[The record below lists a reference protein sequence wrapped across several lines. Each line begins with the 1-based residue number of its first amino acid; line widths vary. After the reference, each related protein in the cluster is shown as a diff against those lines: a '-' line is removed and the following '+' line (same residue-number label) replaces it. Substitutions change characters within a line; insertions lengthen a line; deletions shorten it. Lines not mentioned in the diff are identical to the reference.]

1 MIKSLF
7 ESCGNLEKHFGYI
20 RTALNHSN
28 WSDFGQRGV
37 ACLPGVGFWSLCGCA
52 VDRGAPIK
60 HTCRSLSL
68 FLGDADIMIV
78 SIRYIVQTVHDI
90 R

>member
-1 MIKSLF
+1 MDVLWI
-7 ESCGNLEKHFGYI
+7 
-20 RTALNHSN
+20 
-28 WSDFGQRGV
+28 GV
-37 ACLPGVGFWSLCGCA
+37 RLSSTRADA
-52 VDRGAPIK
+52 
-60 HTCRSLSL
+60 LSL